1 MTTGTN
7 RIDALFQ
14 DEREL
19 RADALD
25 MLAQGRIQNAAE
37 KSWGA
42 TKRATDALVLARGT
56 GEEPELSPE
65 TAHGLRLLES
75 LDEAVRDARMVRRYY
90 LARSL

>member
-42 TKRATDALVLARGT
+42 TKRATDALVLARAEPVRSRSSPPRPPT
-56 GEEPELSPE
+56 G
-65 TAHGLRLLES
+65 
-75 LDEAVRDARMVRRYY
+75 
-90 LARSL
+90 

>member
-19 RADALD
+19 LADALD
-25 MLAQGRIQNAAE
+25 MLAQVRIQNAAE

-42 TKRATDALVLARGT
+42 TKRATDALVLARN
-56 GEEPELSPE
+56 
-65 TAHGLRLLES
+65 R
-75 LDEAVRDARMVRRYY
+75 
-90 LARSL
+90 